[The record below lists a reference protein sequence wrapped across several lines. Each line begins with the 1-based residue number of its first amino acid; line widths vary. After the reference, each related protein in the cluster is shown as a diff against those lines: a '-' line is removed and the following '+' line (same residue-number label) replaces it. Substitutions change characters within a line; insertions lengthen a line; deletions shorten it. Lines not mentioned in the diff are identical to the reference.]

1 MFITIYEAL
10 RSIVWCVFRRFL
22 SIWPWLVLVY
32 VTVLVSKNLTLHHL
46 YVLLLS
52 IYTVIV
58 YNCYMNTL
66 ISTWIFK
73 CGDVLAFIL
82 LTVYINTHK
91 YLYNAVHLHV
101 HIFNIFANPTDTVRT
116 ASVQCTRTWC
126 TCSRHHQYNLR
137 HCILDLWL
145 MMTAMLLSV

>member
-1 MFITIYEAL
+1 MLLTIYQAL

-32 VTVLVSKNLTLHHL
+32 ITVLVSKNLTLHHI

-66 ISTWIFK
+66 ISTCIFK
-73 CGDVLAFIL
+73 CGGVLAFIL
-82 LTVYINTHK
+82 LTVYIKTLK
-91 YLYNAVHLHV
+91 YLYNAVHIHV
-101 HIFNIFANPTDTVRT
+101 HIFCIFLKRTDTVRT
-116 ASVQCTRTWC
+116 VSKPISPTYTHLMHLLTSSSVQP
-126 TCSRHHQYNLR
+126 
-137 HCILDLWL
+137 
-145 MMTAMLLSV
+145 